1 MNRELRL
8 AFDKL
13 LDFLNDEELLD
24 KYSFF
29 EVETY
34 RIDESKIDED
44 FLRLF
49 QTYENEINNFLKE
62 NRELPF
68 LAQLYLLLMISIATD
83 TNFGELDVTQYN
95 IFDSSFKIH
104 NLPNCRLRES
114 MVVENGSYFVR
125 NSNLSPFLEDI
136 NIVDKIKIFISLGEF
151 AKLMDDSIE
160 GVFISE
166 LEDESF
172 DETDVSIK
180 LEFYAVIVMNKQIH
194 SPINMSPVS
203 YSEFTVDF
211 TKSDIDFSQFDDI
224 LLLLSQFNYENRI
237 LSKFLILYQIL
248 ESLEI
253 KKDIVK
259 HIGSGG
265 ASVFKVRD
273 FSRLVNDTKGD
284 ERRKLNQ
291 LLKEFL
297 ELSYT
302 DSTSCSVETVRTMYV
317 NLWNHISPRLSNLD
331 SEINLLADRTDN
343 YVQSSNF
350 TNNDS
355 VLKNLTN
362 SIYNIRCS
370 VVHYKTHEFHLDDYN
385 LSLHSNLKSFIENFL
400 IPGIHKMISVAIFF
414 NDSTGVKANPIT
426 YSSKHLR
433 LY

>member
-13 LDFLNDEELLD
+13 LYFLNDEELLD

-83 TNFGELDVTQYN
+83 TNFGEFDVTKYN

-104 NLPNCRLRES
+104 NLPNCRLKES

-151 AKLMDDSIE
+151 AELMDDSIE

-224 LLLLSQFNYENRI
+224 LLLLSQFNYENRT

-297 ELSYT
+297 DLSYT

-343 YVQSSNF
+343 CVQSSNF
-350 TNNDS
+350 TNSDS

-385 LSLHSNLKSFIENFL
+385 LSFLSNLKSFIENFL
-400 IPGIHKMISVAIFF
+400 IPGIQKMISVAIFF